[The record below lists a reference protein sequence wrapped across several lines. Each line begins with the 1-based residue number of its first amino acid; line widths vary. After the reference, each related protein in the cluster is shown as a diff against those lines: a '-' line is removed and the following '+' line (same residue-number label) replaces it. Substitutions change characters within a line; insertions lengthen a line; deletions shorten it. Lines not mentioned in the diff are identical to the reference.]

1 MMTATIGYTGP
12 DMTAD
17 TDGAAPREKS
27 VAAVQLDPSRLDEA
41 TAMTMTAAEQA
52 SRRLGFTG

>member
-1 MMTATIGYTGP
+1 
-12 DMTAD
+12 MTAD